1 VDLLQAALLLRSVE
15 ESAGVGAVDNGYRV
29 VSSSTEKSRSRIA
42 SSIRRL

>member
-1 VDLLQAALLLRSVE
+1 VD
-15 ESAGVGAVDNGYRV
+15 GGYRV

>member
-1 VDLLQAALLLRSVE
+1 
-15 ESAGVGAVDNGYRV
+15 VDNGYRF